1 MINSGEVQIMSA
13 GTGIQHSEY
22 NNSSTEPVNFLQ
34 LWIIPKLRNIEPR
47 YDQKLFQ
54 LVEKNAWQLVVSPD
68 GEGLWINQD
77 AYISRG
83 QLTAAHDLTYQW
95 HKDGNGIYIFLL
107 SGELEIDSQLLKSK
121 DAIGVWDT
129 DQILLTA
136 KEDSQILVI
145 EVPMNA

>member
-1 MINSGEVQIMSA
+1 MSA
-13 GTGIQHSEY
+13 GTGIQHSEF
-22 NNSSTEPVNFLQ
+22 NNSRTDPVNFLQ
-34 LWIIPKLRNIEPR
+34 LWIIPKLQNIEPR
-47 YDQKLFQ
+47 YHQKLFSINDQ
-54 LVEKNAWQLVVSPD
+54 ENTWQVVVSPD

-83 QLTAAHDLTYQW
+83 QLAAAHDLPYQW
-95 HKDGNGIYIFLL
+95 HKNGNGIYLFLI
-107 SGELEIDSQLLKSK
+107 SGEIEIDNHLLKSK

-145 EVPMNA
+145 EVPMNH